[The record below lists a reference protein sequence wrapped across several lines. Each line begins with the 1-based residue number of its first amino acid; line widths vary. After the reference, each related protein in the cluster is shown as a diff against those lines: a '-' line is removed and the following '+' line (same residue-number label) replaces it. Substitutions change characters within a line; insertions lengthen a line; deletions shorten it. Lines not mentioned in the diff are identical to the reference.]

1 MASRLSSADANVP
14 HARSQRAGAIVVRP
28 LAPDVAR
35 VSIAPTL
42 DDTAFPTSSA
52 SGSGLVS
59 WYAEGF
65 ADAFGERLL
74 LFDNAG
80 PALELL
86 RFRGELTSQRGFEMA
101 VRRRAEQLTEFK
113 HPLFAKVRSVTTL
126 DDPHPQLVLVSEL
139 VKGERLTTLLESASR
154 VSLRPD
160 PGSAVWLLR
169 QLLPAIAALHAA
181 AAGLPHGV
189 LGTSRI
195 VVTPEGRLAITE
207 HPLGGSIE
215 GLGMTAPDVW
225 RRLGVAARERGGRAT
240 LDPGTDVTQIALVAL
255 AVLLGRPLRAD
266 EYPVRSATIDA
277 ALNAWRSSLALR
289 PWFVRALQQGAG
301 FSSAWEALAALDG
314 CVGRINGAWT
324 SRLVPDPATAEASS
338 GKGLARMSTATRA
351 LTPYAELEAAPPLA
365 LPGDAVITRRLWK
378 INGVLTII
386 AVAEALCLVALLSRY
401 TALDQLPVPIPLFT
415 KSGPTSA
422 SPRLPTIHELTAEL
436 DSKPAATTHTATRA
450 APINNGAA
458 ANALGWIQVASPVEV
473 RVYAN
478 GRLIGSGANA
488 KFRLPAGRHTI
499 ALINDEQGVRTVRPI
514 KLAPGATVVMVAE
527 P

>member
-1 MASRLSSADANVP
+1 
-14 HARSQRAGAIVVRP
+14 
-28 LAPDVAR
+28 

-42 DDTAFPTSSA
+42 DTASFPSPSA
-52 SGSGLVS
+52 SGPSLVA

-65 ADAFGERLL
+65 ADAFGDRLL

-101 VRRRAEQLTEFK
+101 VRRRADQLTEFK
-113 HPLFAKVRSVTTL
+113 HPLVAKVRSVTML
-126 DDPHPQLVLVSEL
+126 DDPRPQLALVSEL
-139 VKGERLTTLLESASR
+139 VKGERLTTLLESAER
-154 VSLRPD
+154 ASLRPD

-169 QLLPAIAALHAA
+169 QLLPAIAALHDAG
-181 AAGLPHGV
+181 AGLPHGI
-189 LGTSRI
+189 LGTNRI

-207 HPLGGSIE
+207 HPLGGSVE
-215 GLGMTAPDVW
+215 GLGLSAVDLW
-225 RRLGVAARERGGRAT
+225 RRFGVAARERGGRAM

-266 EYPVRSATIDA
+266 EYPIRHATIDA

-289 PWFVRALQQGAG
+289 PWFVRALEPGAG
-301 FSSAWEALAALDG
+301 FASVWEALSALDG
-314 CVGRINGAWT
+314 CVAGVNGAWT

-338 GKGLARMSTATRA
+338 GKGLARMSTAMRA
-351 LTPYAELEAAPPLA
+351 LTPYVELEPSPSLA
-365 LPGDAVITRRLWK
+365 LPSRDAVITRRLWK

-386 AVAEALCLVALLSRY
+386 AVIEALCLVALVTRY
-401 TALDQLPVPIPLFT
+401 SAPDQLPVPIP
-415 KSGPTSA
+415 PSA
-422 SPRLPTIHELTAEL
+422 KAARASTTPRLPTLNELTAEL
-436 DSKPAATTHTATRA
+436 EAGPDKGRTASTGAPAA
-450 APINNGAA
+450 IDSGAA

-499 ALINDEQGVRTVRPI
+499 ALVNDEQGVRTVQPV
-514 KLAPGATVVMVAE
+514 KLAPGATVMMIAE